1 MKLGTLPGHRLDY
14 VLSATEQL
22 DIANVSA
29 VISCKATLNVPLMAT
44 NCSSGCMK
52 KFQREIRT
60 DPITNHLFKRLQRD
74 AHGLSDDVNKAQ

>member
-1 MKLGTLPGHRLDY
+1 MSG
-14 VLSATEQL
+14 
-22 DIANVSA
+22 

-44 NCSSGCMK
+44 DCSSGCMK

-74 AHGLSDDVNKAQ
+74 GLVKYEVVIAFCGEPCYAVEVELVSDHNNLWIGAQ